1 MDPYATACLTT
12 LPIRSGPI
20 SIFLFAVLSSPPP
33 IFTTTSVGL
42 AKPAPLVP
50 TSLRHRSV
58 QIYARQNHVRH
69 LGYLLPPVPHQACQ
83 NHVRYAP
90 HTGSP
95 AFSQSPRANAPE
107 RAGRGRGR
115 GAYYRA
121 KYGSGHGRGSRA
133 DPLALSSSSSQAMV
147 PGGPRDWDRLH
158 NDLAAIDGQQY
169 GRSFSLC
176 PSRSCVT

>member
-1 MDPYATACLTT
+1 MRVVSSWSCVDPYATACLTT

-83 NHVRYAP
+83 NHVRSRTRP
-90 HTGSP
+90 GRLLSRQIRQRPWKGIPCRP
-95 AFSQSPRANAPE
+95 AGIVLILIPSHG
-107 RAGRGRGR
+107 AGRTAR
-115 GAYYRA
+115 
-121 KYGSGHGRGSRA
+121 
-133 DPLALSSSSSQAMV
+133 L
-147 PGGPRDWDRLH
+147 GP
-158 NDLAAIDGQQY
+158 
-169 GRSFSLC
+169 
-176 PSRSCVT
+176 PS